1 MADPVLR
8 ALGHPT
14 RLRMLSLMW
23 AGPLSAAALAAEL
36 GISHGLAS
44 QHLRTLD
51 RAGLVE
57 LAEVRPK
64 RGGRERLYRTV
75 KGSPLSDRTD
85 ASPLLTEALV
95 GNLRQRLAMRVP
107 ESETVVTD
115 AELWVTPE
123 VWQDYRKR
131 LHQLIRELHDHS
143 QPPRTPGTTPI
154 GATLMAFEMTP
165 RPQEQSGTGPEVP
178 DAY

>member
-23 AGPLSAAALAAEL
+23 SGPLSAAALAAEL

-57 LAEVRPK
+57 LAEVRAK

-95 GNLRQRLAMRVP
+95 NNLRQRLTARVP
-107 ESETVVTD
+107 GSEAVVTD

-123 VWQDYRKR
+123 VWHEARTR
-131 LHQLIRELHDHS
+131 LHDLMRDLHERS
-143 QPPRTPGTTPI
+143 RPPRTPGTAPI

-165 RPQEQSGTGPEVP
+165 HALPGTGPGGS

>member
-1 MADPVLR
+1 MVDPVLR

-23 AGPLSAAALAAEL
+23 AGPLSAANLAAEL

-57 LAEVRPK
+57 LTEVRPK

-75 KGSPLSDRTD
+75 KGTPLSDHKD
-85 ASPLLTEALV
+85 ASPLLTEAYIN
-95 GNLRQRLAMRVP
+95 NLRQRLGMRVP
-107 ESETVVTD
+107 NSDWAVTD
-115 AELWVTPE
+115 AELWVAPE
-123 VWQDYRKR
+123 VWAEYRKR
-131 LHQLIRELHDHS
+131 LLDVMYELHEHA
-143 QPPRTPGTTPI
+143 QPPRAAGTAPI
-154 GATLMAFEMTP
+154 GVTLMAFEM
-165 RPQEQSGTGPEVP
+165 RPGTGPEQS
-178 DAY
+178 DSY

>member
-1 MADPVLR
+1 MVDPVLR

-23 AGPLSAAALAAEL
+23 SGPLSAAALSAEL

-51 RAGLVE
+51 QAGLVE
-57 LAEVRPK
+57 LAEVRAK

-75 KGSPLSDRTD
+75 KGSPLSERRD

-95 GNLRQRLAMRVP
+95 NNLRERLATRKP
-107 ESETVVTD
+107 DSESVVTD

-123 VWQDYRKR
+123 VWLEYRKR
-131 LHQLIRELHDHS
+131 LHDLMAELHERS
-143 QPPRTPGTTPI
+143 EPPRTPGTTPI

-165 RPQEQSGTGPEVP
+165 RELP
-178 DAY
+178 

>member
-23 AGPLSAAALAAEL
+23 SAPLSAAALASEL

-51 RAGLVE
+51 KAGLVE
-57 LAEVRPK
+57 LAEVREK

-75 KGSPLSDRTD
+75 HGSPLSDRRD
-85 ASPLLTEALV
+85 AAPLLVEALIT
-95 GNLRQRLAMRVP
+95 NLRARLAARRP
-107 ESETVVTD
+107 DSESVVVD
-115 AELWVTPE
+115 VELWLTPE
-123 VWQDYRKR
+123 VWADYRKR
-131 LHQLIRELHDHS
+131 LATLMHDLHGEAH
-143 QPPRTPGTTPI
+143 PPRTPGTFPVGGTV
-154 GATLMAFEMTP
+154 MAFEMDP
-165 RPQEQSGTGPEVP
+165 R
-178 DAY
+178 D

>member
-1 MADPVLR
+1 MVDPVLR

-23 AGPLSAAALAAEL
+23 AGPMSAANLAAEL

-57 LAEVRPK
+57 LTEVRPK

-75 KGSPLSDRTD
+75 KGTPLSDQKD
-85 ASPLLTEALV
+85 ASPLLTEAYLN
-95 GNLRQRLAMRVP
+95 NLRQRLGMRVP
-107 ESETVVTD
+107 DSDWVVTD
-115 AELWVTPE
+115 AELWIAEE
-123 VWQDYRKR
+123 VWTEYRKR
-131 LHQLIRELHDHS
+131 LLDLMYELHEHAR
-143 QPPRTPGTTPI
+143 PPRTAGTSPI
-154 GATLMAFEMTP
+154 GVTLMAFEM
-165 RPQEQSGTGPEVP
+165 RPGTGPEQADP
-178 DAY
+178 Y

>member
-1 MADPVLR
+1 MTDPVLR
-8 ALGHPT
+8 ALSHPT

-23 AGPLSAAALAAEL
+23 AGPLSAANLSTEL

-57 LAEVRPK
+57 LAEVRAN

-75 KGSPLSDRTD
+75 KGSPLSDRAD
-85 ASPLLTEALV
+85 ASPLLTEAFV
-95 GNLRQRLAMRVP
+95 KNLRQRLTTRVP
-107 ESETVVTD
+107 ESASVVTD

-123 VWQDYRKR
+123 VWTEYRKR
-131 LHQLIRELHDHS
+131 LAVLMYELHEHS
-143 QPPRTPGTTPI
+143 APPHTPGTQPI
-154 GATLMAFEMTP
+154 GAFLMAFEM
-165 RPQEQSGTGPEVP
+165 RPGTGDPT
-178 DAY
+178 

>member
-1 MADPVLR
+1 MDPVLR

-23 AGPLSAAALAAEL
+23 SGPLSAAALAAEL

-51 RAGLVE
+51 RAGLVQ
-57 LAEVRPK
+57 LAEVRAK

-75 KGSPLSDRTD
+75 KGSPLSDRKD
-85 ASPLLTEALV
+85 ASPLLTEAFV
-95 GNLRQRLAMRVP
+95 NNLRDRLTMRVP
-107 ESETVVTD
+107 DSDSVVTD
-115 AELWVTPE
+115 AELWVTPA
-123 VWQDYRKR
+123 VWTEYRKR
-131 LHQLIRELHDHS
+131 LHDLMHDLHEHS

-165 RPQEQSGTGPEVP
+165 RDLPGTGPRTP
-178 DAY
+178 DSY